1 MINHTINHNVATAS
15 NGEILQYQV
24 QHSNISLAFN
34 QTNLNAA
41 VLISFHW
48 SNNGTNKAPYLKM
61 LLMEISAFHQVLLV
75 LVQELM

>member
-48 SNNGTNKAPYLKM
+48 SNNGTNKAPLVDNAGDAIYRIKVGRCLYLK
-61 LLMEISAFHQVLLV
+61 
-75 LVQELM
+75 